1 MTLLSM
7 SWTVGTFSSRP
18 GAEAEGFGKRETAN
32 GQRDDGEKSEV
43 VVAVPAFGL
52 AACSGSWHLPL
63 VVVAKRSSGQLP
75 ATASAAAALAAATV
89 AAAAPQTVEQ
99 HH

>member
-1 MTLLSM
+1 M
-7 SWTVGTFSSRP
+7 
-18 GAEAEGFGKRETAN
+18 AN
-32 GQRDDGEKSEV
+32 GKLADGGKSEVV

-52 AACSGSWHLPL
+52 AGCSGSWHLPL

-75 ATASAAAALAAATV
+75 TTARAAAALAAATV

>member
-1 MTLLSM
+1 M
-7 SWTVGTFSSRP
+7 SWTVGTFSRRP
-18 GAEAEGFGKRETAN
+18 GAEAEAFGQRETAN
-32 GQRDDGEKSEV
+32 GKWQLADGGKSEVV

-52 AACSGSWHLPL
+52 AGCSGSWHLPL

-75 ATASAAAALAAATV
+75 ATARAALAAATV

>member
-1 MTLLSM
+1 MA
-7 SWTVGTFSSRP
+7 R
-18 GAEAEGFGKRETAN
+18 GKLQMANWATA
-32 GQRDDGEKSEV
+32 RSEV

-52 AACSGSWHLPL
+52 AGCSGSWHLPL

-75 ATASAAAALAAATV
+75 ATARVAAATALAAATV

>member
-1 MTLLSM
+1 MA
-7 SWTVGTFSSRP
+7 R
-18 GAEAEGFGKRETAN
+18 GKRQTAN
-32 GQRDDGEKSEV
+32 GKLADGEESEVV

-52 AACSGSWHLPL
+52 AGCSGSWHLPL

-75 ATASAAAALAAATV
+75 ATARAALAAATV